1 MFFFYTCKQAHQKL
15 SEDLDRKLS
24 LAERTQL
31 SVHLR
36 MCRSCSNFRTQ
47 MRTIRMAMQ
56 QMANGKSSDQ
66 DPS

>member
-1 MFFFYTCKQAHQKL
+1 MFFLYNCRQAHQKL

-24 LAERTQL
+24 LTERTQL
-31 SVHLR
+31 SLHLS
-36 MCRSCSNFRTQ
+36 MCKSCSNFRTQ

-56 QMANGKSSDQ
+56 QMAKGKSADK